1 MFFLRYFPC
10 LLAGLLFSSTAT
22 SAELTALPDPLTMD
36 IALQLAENAGH
47 YQNRLA
53 EQAIQQSLA
62 EAQQSQSLNDVSV
75 SLDGRLG
82 ASQSPGSSSPENDS
96 AIKLFVRKPLYDF
109 GKSAASDEVAHLNI
123 ELKRLEKQYL
133 IEQRRLDIRQK
144 YFDVLNAD
152 NQYLRDNEE
161 LAIGFIRYDR
171 TRDNQKLGLASA
183 LDVSKTKAAYERIRQ
198 NRYNSEN
205 MQRLTRV
212 ILAQALGFADSP
224 PNELAVP
231 KLDSSTRIKDD
242 VGAMVKQALQHSLK
256 LRIEQ
261 KKLQIAK
268 KQIEVARHT
277 DGAKLDAELELAD
290 YAQDRGNRD
299 KWRASLYL
307 NVPLYT
313 GSRKSAAVNLAS
325 ARYQQQL
332 AALLRAQSE
341 IRIEVLKLWQAIRQN
356 RLRVEGGLVEQDYR
370 DMVLD
375 RSRAEYDLEFKTDLG
390 NSMVQ
395 FSESRRKTWQAK
407 FALEM
412 SWRKLEVLLGKDYL
426 QQIKLKKKGD
436 NG

>member
-1 MFFLRYFPC
+1 MFFRQCFPC
-10 LLAGLLFSSTAT
+10 LLAGILFSSAAA
-22 SAELTALPDPLTMD
+22 SAELTALPEPLTLD
-36 IALQLAENAGH
+36 AALQLADHSGH

-62 EAQQSQSLNDVSV
+62 VAQQSQSVNDVSV
-75 SLDGRLG
+75 SLDGRLR
-82 ASQSPGSSSPENDS
+82 ASQPSSSSSPENDS

-109 GKSAASDEVAHLNI
+109 GKSAAIDEVARLNI

-133 IEQRRLDIRQK
+133 IEQRRLEIRQK

-171 TRDNQKLGLASA
+171 TRDNQKLGLASE
-183 LDVSKTKAAYERIRQ
+183 LDVLNTKAAYERIRQ

-205 MQRLTRV
+205 LQRLTRV
-212 ILAQALGFADSP
+212 ILAEELGFAESP
-224 PNELAVP
+224 PSELAVP
-231 KLDSSTRIKDD
+231 ELDSSARLKDD
-242 VGAMVKQALQHSLK
+242 VDAMVKQALQHSLR

-277 DGAKLDAELELAD
+277 NGAKLDAELELAD
-290 YAQDRGNRD
+290 YVRNRSSRD
-299 KWRASLYL
+299 DWRASIYFDM
-307 NVPLYT
+307 PLYA
-313 GSRKSAAVNLAS
+313 GSSELAAVNLAS

-332 AALLRAQSE
+332 AALQRAQSE
-341 IRIEVLKLWQAIRQN
+341 IRIEVLKLWQAIRQDS
-356 RLRVEGGLVEQDYR
+356 LRVQGDLVEQDYR
-370 DMVLD
+370 DMTLD
-375 RSRAEYDLEFKTDLG
+375 RSRAEYELEFKTDLG

-412 SWRKLEVLLGKDYL
+412 SWRKLEALLGKDYL